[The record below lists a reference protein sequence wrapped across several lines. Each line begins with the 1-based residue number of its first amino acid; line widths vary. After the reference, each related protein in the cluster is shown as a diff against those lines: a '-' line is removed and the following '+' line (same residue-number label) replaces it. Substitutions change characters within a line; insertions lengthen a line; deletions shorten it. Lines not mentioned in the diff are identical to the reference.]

1 MQIQKLGKQSK
12 WMERGGGVQ
21 NPHHCSAGW
30 FTSFRFSFNLSNTP
44 NSPCYT
50 LLHNITL
57 SMKSKSKKFC
67 FLHFMMQHSTR
78 SAIKINSPRQTK
90 LRYDLLRQSSEAYCI
105 STLNLFRSN
114 WFFVRIGFR
123 SNFFCSNKFQI
134 NTSLFE

>member
-1 MQIQKLGKQSK
+1 MNGK
-12 WMERGGGVQ
+12 GGGGSKTPIIV
-21 NPHHCSAGW
+21 PLVGSHHFGSHSI
-30 FTSFRFSFNLSNTP
+30 FQT
-44 NSPCYT
+44 T
-50 LLHNITL
+50 LIPLVTHYCITL
-57 SMKSKSKKFC
+57 PSQWKVKVKSKKFC